1 MRYDRY
7 FLGLALAVSLFA
19 AGPLKSEDVP
29 AESIATLR
37 EMTDAA
43 MEAIRKDDVPGFV
56 DSLEERTGWNEEQR
70 LKNLQKV
77 AESRGVLRGALGP
90 GVDNSEFLK
99 AQTIGRS
106 YLRLIY
112 LEHREGGAIVWK
124 FTFHRPRN
132 EWRMIG
138 MTWDGNI
145 DPLFQDVPAGP
156 TTAASGI
163 ESR

>member
-1 MRYDRY
+1 MTRHDRC

-19 AGPLKSEDVP
+19 ASPLQSEDVP
-29 AESIATLR
+29 AESIAALR
-37 EMTDAA
+37 AMTDAA

-56 DSLEERTGWNEEQR
+56 DVLSGRAGWNEEQR

-90 GVDNSEFLK
+90 SVDNAEFLK

-106 YLRLIY
+106 YVRLIY

-124 FTFHRPRN
+124 FTLHRPRN
-132 EWRMIG
+132 DWRMIG

-145 DPLFQDVPAGP
+145 EPLFQDAPAAP
-156 TTAASGI
+156 TAAVP
-163 ESR
+163 

>member
-1 MRYDRY
+1 MRHYRY

-19 AGPLKSEDVP
+19 ASPLQSEDVP

-37 EMTDAA
+37 AMTDAA
-43 MEAIRKDDVPGFV
+43 MEAISKDDVPGFV
-56 DSLEERTGWNEEQR
+56 DALAERAGWNEEQR

-77 AESRGVLRGALGP
+77 AESRGLLRGALGP
-90 GVDNSEFLK
+90 SVDNVEFLK
-99 AQTIGRS
+99 AQVIGRS

-112 LEHREGGAIVWK
+112 LEHREGGAIIWR
-124 FTFHRPRN
+124 FTLHRPRN

-145 DPLFQDVPAGP
+145 DPLFQDVTAAP